1 MNRKHQDK
9 FPSNYIRELMVLE
22 IKYVQDIMEVLGD
35 MSTVKFPPQ
44 EKRIIAFR
52 PLFVRRVV
60 NGDIYS

>member
-1 MNRKHQDK
+1 
-9 FPSNYIRELMVLE
+9 MVLE